1 MSIKLFSKGSRA
13 IFPIVVASFV
23 LAGCV
28 TAPDQTGSP
37 GSGASGSASAGGA
50 KGPVAAPSKAQSSVY
65 FEFDRFDVK
74 PDGQA
79 VAAAYA
85 NYMKSDSRVR
95 VTIEGNADERGTVE
109 YNLALGQKRA
119 EAVRRELIQRGV
131 AAGRVEAISNGEEKP
146 IAKGSNEEAWAKN
159 RRADVIV
166 K

>member
-1 MSIKLFSKGSRA
+1 MSSNILSKSVRV
-13 IFPIVVASFV
+13 IFPIVAASLV

-28 TAPDQTGSP
+28 TAPGQTG
-37 GSGASGSASAGGA
+37 GTAGSGSAASGGSS
-50 KGPVAAPSKAQSSVY
+50 GPVGAPPKSQSSVF

-79 VAAAYA
+79 VATAYA
-85 NYMKSDSRVR
+85 NFMKSDAKAR

-146 IAKGSNEEAWAKN
+146 IAKGSNEAAWAKN
-159 RRADVIV
+159 RRADLIV